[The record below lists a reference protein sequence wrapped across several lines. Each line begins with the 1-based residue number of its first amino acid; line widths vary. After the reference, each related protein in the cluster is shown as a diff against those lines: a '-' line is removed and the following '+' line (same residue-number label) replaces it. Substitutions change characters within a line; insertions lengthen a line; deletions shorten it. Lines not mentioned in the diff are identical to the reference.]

1 MGRGGALT
9 RTQLRAQI
17 QNGKLT
23 RKQLWAP
30 RWMLAAHAFQ
40 YSTAQNSKSRCRR
53 HDSRVSA
60 QVRRRPVVGPL
71 PPVVPRGAPARKR
84 RAGRRDRSRALRL
97 RHAVR
102 HEGRGVVRD
111 AGTLESLEEAAHLRE
126 RGRRAGCA
134 IVPSCFRRPREPGL
148 LGRGCVLR
156 RRRRVFFSSTNFG
169 RKSCRAVPIV
179 VHPGDAPRGD
189 ERATR

>member
-40 YSTAQNSKSRCRR
+40 C
-53 HDSRVSA
+53 
-60 QVRRRPVVGPL
+60 VG
-71 PPVVPRGAPARKR
+71 
-84 RAGRRDRSRALRL
+84 DRSWGLFLPLYLAELRPGSVAPVAVIEVVRYGFGMLFATKVAEWCETQGHSKVL
-97 RHAVR
+97 RR
-102 HEGRGVVRD
+102 LLICENLGVVLGALLSR
-111 AGTLESLEEAAHLRE
+111 AA
-126 RGRRAGCA
+126 
-134 IVPSCFRRPREPGL
+134 
-148 LGRGCVLR
+148 LGDLGNPAFWAAAVFFW
-156 RRRRVFFSSTNFG
+156 RRRRVFFSLTNSSWE
-169 RKSCRAVPIV
+169 SCRAVPIL
-179 VHPGDAPRGD
+179 VHPSDAPRGD